1 MAQTTL
7 LQLVHHHP
15 GRIRIRA
22 DELRRDPARATQVRA
37 ALSALPAVRRVLH
50 DAFTGSILLEY
61 EPGSIDPELLLETAL
76 AAGEFDRIDD
86 CVQPSHDPHDPVQS
100 VVRMARGLNGVVA
113 DLTGSRAD
121 LRVLFPAGLAAAGFF
136 SLLLR
141 PLLPR
146 WDNLLVW
153 SMQIFLSLN
162 PDTIRGHR
170 GEPAR

>member
-1 MAQTTL
+1 MAQATS

-15 GRIRIRA
+15 GRIRLRA
-22 DELRRDPARATQVRA
+22 EILREDPSRVAQIRA
-37 ALSALPAVRRVLH
+37 ALSAVSAVRRILH

-61 EPGSIDPELLLETAL
+61 EPGSVDPNVLLKTAL

-86 CVQPSHDPHDPVQS
+86 HVQRSRDPGDPVES
-100 VVRMARGLNGVVA
+100 VIRIARGFNGVIA

-121 LRVLFPAGLAAAGFF
+121 LRVLFPAGLAAAGVF
-136 SLLLR
+136 SLLSR

-146 WDNLLVW
+146 WDNLLIW

-162 PDTIRGHR
+162 RDEIR
-170 GEPAR
+170 ARRRQPTR